1 MILYLDDDLGRIWQE
16 QDVFRLLV
24 EMEGKIYRQVKGR
37 RTLLFK
43 LEDNGY
49 FLKFHSG
56 VGWKEIFKNL
66 LRFRLPVIGAENEWR
81 AIRLLQEQNIDTLTI
96 AAFGRQG
103 WNPAT
108 LQSFLVTRELE
119 NTIDLE
125 AYCANWEENPPAFAV
140 KRALI
145 EKVARISRRLHEA
158 GVCHRDYYLC
168 HFHLLSGSELSPG
181 ASEPFIYLIDL
192 HRALFGKSLDSR
204 WVKKDIAGLYFSS
217 KDIGLTHRDRLR
229 FARLYRNSSLRNT
242 LAQDNEFWRDV
253 VARGEAL
260 YAKLGNPLQAK
271 Q

>member
-1 MILYLDDDLGRIWQE
+1 MTLYLDDDLRRIWQE
-16 QDVFRLLV
+16 QDVFRLLG
-24 EMEGKIYRQVKGR
+24 EMEGKVYRQVKGR
-37 RTLLFK
+37 RTLLFR
-43 LEDNGY
+43 LAGNGY

-66 LRFRLPVIGAENEWR
+66 LRFRLPVISAENEWR
-81 AIRLLQEQNIDTLTI
+81 AVRLLQERDIDTLTI
-96 AAFGRQG
+96 AAYGRRG
-103 WNPAT
+103 WNPAA

-140 KRALI
+140 KKALI
-145 EKVARISRRLHEA
+145 EKVARISRHLHEA

-168 HFHLLSGSELSPG
+168 HFHLLSGSELDSGTSGPV
-181 ASEPFIYLIDL
+181 IYLIDL
-192 HRALFGKSLDSR
+192 HRALFGKTPDSR

-229 FARLYRNSSLRNT
+229 FARLYRDSSLRNT
-242 LAQDNEFWRDV
+242 LVRDNGFWRDV

-260 YAKLGNPLQAK
+260 YTKLGNPLRAK